1 MSMMRNRENN
11 SIVAVDDCVILNV
24 QISREKKFLRV

>member
-11 SIVAVDDCVILNV
+11 GVVAVDDGAILNV
-24 QISREKKFLRV
+24 QFRKLIQRHAV